1 MIIEIAM
8 LVSVLLPGS
17 NTQRRNE
24 PQVFGTPPLEW
35 AESQAHSA
43 LGCHVLTRTSLAD
56 GQFPRLHF
64 STLRSTHLRIV
75 VICHNTMDPLSI
87 IASVAGIITAVSETI
102 KIIGPYV
109 SANKTAPEIAAQL
122 HSEALATKT
131 ILVALQRLIQDV
143 MSVQSAAYASLVQID
158 HIVAVFSDGVLL
170 FSDFHTTMN
179 SMPSLGKSNGSGR
192 WWTSV
197 QWVRKKDSLAVLLS
211 RLQSFKQSVDCI
223 LSLLNA

>member
-1 MIIEIAM
+1 M
-8 LVSVLLPGS
+8 
-17 NTQRRNE
+17 
-24 PQVFGTPPLEW
+24 PLEW
-35 AESQAHSA
+35 AESRAHSA
-43 LGCHVLTRTSLAD
+43 LGCHVFIRTSLED
-56 GQFPRLHF
+56 GQFSWLQLFTF
-64 STLRSTHLRIV
+64 SSTHLHIV

-102 KIIGPYV
+102 KIIGPYA

-143 MSVQSAAYASLVQID
+143 MSVPSTRSSSSAANASLVQID

-197 QWVRKKDSLAVLLS
+197 QWVRKKDILAILLS
-211 RLQSFKQSVDCI
+211 RLQSFKQSVNCI